1 MTFTLEQVQAAIGK
15 PQDPFVFTY
24 TSRDVVLYALG
35 VGAGVDPMDQDDLRF
50 VYELSTRGFR
60 VLPTFAVAYISQSIR
75 DILSGRIGDI
85 TYNPMMLV
93 HGEQSLTLHKEL
105 PTAGTI
111 TCHPVVSNIYDKG
124 SGMLVISDVTCN
136 DENGDTLAVLQ
147 SSMFIRGMGDFGG
160 ERGTSDKSGTPP
172 ERQPDAIIEQ
182 TTTENQA
189 LIYRLSG
196 DINPLHAD
204 PDMAAIGNFERPIL
218 HGLCTFGFASRAVLK
233 QFCDNDPA
241 RFKSVK
247 ARFSK
252 HVFPGETLIT
262 EMWREGDQVIF
273 QTKCKERDEV
283 VLNYAVAT
291 IA

>member
-1 MTFTLEQVQAAIGK
+1 MSFTLEQVQAAIGK
-15 PQDPFVFTY
+15 PQDPFAFTY
-24 TSRDVVLYALG
+24 TARDVSIYALG
-35 VGAGVDPMDQDDLRF
+35 IGAGADPLDQDDLRF

-60 VLPTFAVAYISQSIR
+60 VLPTFAVAYISESIR

-85 TYNPMMLV
+85 TFNPMMLV

-105 PTAGTI
+105 PPAGMI
-111 TCHPVVSNIYDKG
+111 TCYPVISNIYDKG
-124 SGMLVISDVTCN
+124 SGMLVVSDVTCK

-147 SSMFIRGMGDFGG
+147 SSMFIRGLGDFGG

-172 ERQPDAIIEQ
+172 ERQPDAVIEQ
-182 TTTENQA
+182 ATTENQA

-204 PDMAAIGNFERPIL
+204 PDMAAIGNFDRPIL

-241 RFKSVK
+241 RFRAVK

-252 HVFPGETLIT
+252 HVFPGETLVT
-262 EMWREGDQVIF
+262 EMWKEGDQVIF
-273 QTKCKERDEV
+273 QTKSKERDEV

>member
-1 MTFTLEQVQAAIGK
+1 MTFTLEQVQSAIGK
-15 PQDPFVFTY
+15 PQDPFVYTY
-24 TSRDVVLYALG
+24 TARDVALYALG
-35 VGAGVDPMDQDDLRF
+35 VGAGSDPMDQNDLKF
-50 VYELSTRGFR
+50 VYELSTRGFK

-93 HGEQSLTLHKEL
+93 HGEQSLTLHQEL
-105 PTAGTI
+105 PPSGTI
-111 TCHPVVSNIYDKG
+111 TCYPVVSNIFDKG
-124 SGMLVISDVTCN
+124 SGMLVISDVTCK
-136 DENGDTLAVLQ
+136 DENGNTLAVLQ

-172 ERQPDAIIEQ
+172 DRQPDAIIEQ
-182 TTTENQA
+182 VTTENQA

-233 QFCDNDPA
+233 QFCDNDPS

-252 HVFPGETLIT
+252 HVFPGETLVT
-262 EMWREGDQVIF
+262 EMWQEGDQVIF
-273 QTKCKERDEV
+273 QTKSKERDEI